1 VAKADAAF
9 KTQQEKQR
17 REEAMAQ
24 ATALRVLKA
33 IGDAV
38 PVRLMKRD
46 LFVYPRAAR
55 CQTRRAVAGD
65 RGPVAF

>member
-33 IGDAV
+33 TGDAV

-46 LFVYPRAAR
+46 LLFILEQLVAR
-55 CQTRRAVAGD
+55 FDGRWPAIVD
-65 RGPVAF
+65 R